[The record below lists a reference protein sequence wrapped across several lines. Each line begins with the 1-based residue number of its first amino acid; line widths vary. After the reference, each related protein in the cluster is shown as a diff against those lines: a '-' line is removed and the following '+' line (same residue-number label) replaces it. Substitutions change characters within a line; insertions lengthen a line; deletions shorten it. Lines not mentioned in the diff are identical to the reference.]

1 VEPLDP
7 VLLTNYGRVLEESG
21 GDLELVATLY
31 ERAVE
36 LLPNDVNSLCT
47 LGCFQASRH
56 IEADTGAGP
65 GAVDGWKV
73 GGEGGGGGDRS
84 GGDRARERAIEGV
97 ESGSASAWVRGCGL
111 PTASS
116 SQSCSPPSPPAKAS
130 APLSSA
136 ARHPC
141 SRSLAPAYE
150 TFRRVLDMAPFHGNN
165 SQKSDPTWLDML
177 NILGH

>member
-97 ESGSASAWVRGCGL
+97 ESGSAGAWVRGCGST
-111 PTASS
+111 TASS

>member
-1 VEPLDP
+1 MEPLDP

-56 IEADTGAGP
+56 IEADAEAGP
-65 GAVDGWKV
+65 GADGWKV
-73 GGEGGGGGDRS
+73 RGEGGGGGGR
-84 GGDRARERAIEGV
+84 GEGDRARERAIEGV
-97 ESGSASAWVRGCGL
+97 ESGSAGAWVRGCGST
-111 PTASS
+111 TASS

-141 SRSLAPAYE
+141 SHSLAPAYE
-150 TFRRVLDMAPFHGNN
+150 TFRRVLDIVPFHGNN
-165 SQKSDPTWLDML
+165 SQKSAPRGL
-177 NILGH
+177 ICEIY